1 MPKYRNKTEFT
12 RPVTLTGK
20 RLALK
25 PNDICFSDRDLDL
38 SIYDFLELV
47 DDSQKLSVSKEISP
61 QKLSFAK
68 PEEVQKVQTQIDALK
83 NAPEDIKKVT
93 NDVETIL
100 KRMEKIKIALET
112 INNDNQGLKKTV
124 EQVSN
129 ENVELKKTVD
139 TLKNIIKEL
148 EEEVYDK
155 GLFVIEDLNETEK

>member
-12 RPVTLTGK
+12 RPVSLTGK

-47 DDSQKLSVSKEISP
+47 DDAQKLSVSKEIGP
-61 QKLSFAK
+61 QKLSFVK
-68 PEEVQKVQTQIDALK
+68 PEEVQKVQTQVDALK
-83 NAPEDIKKVT
+83 NTPDDIKKVST
-93 NDVETIL
+93 DVETIL

-112 INNDNQGLKKTV
+112 INNDNQDLKKTV
-124 EQVSN
+124 GQVSN